1 MCCRLPFPAAFTWYM
16 KSAGN
21 KIPSPC
27 HLGLPSS
34 GHKSLKCCAV
44 PCLVTQS
51 CGTLC
56 NLMDCSLPE
65 SSVHGD
71 SPGKSTRGVAIPFSR
86 GSSQPRVKPRSPT
99 LQADS
104 LLSEPPAKPKNS
116 GEGSLSLLQGFFLT
130 QKSNWGSPALQADS
144 LPAELPRKPKN
155 KTDGPLSLQVH
166 CAHQWFRA
174 LGCVAGTARWW

>member
-1 MCCRLPFPAAFTWYM
+1 MHHLALTFVLPFGVSLCCRLPLPAAFTWYM
-16 KSAGN
+16 NSAGK

-34 GHKSLKCCAV
+34 GHQSLKCCAV

-71 SPGKSTRGVAIPFSR
+71 SPGKNTGLGCHALLQRIFPTQGLNPGLPHCGQFLYCLSHQGSPRILEWVPYPFSR
-86 GSSQPRVKPRSPT
+86 GTSRPRI
-99 LQADS
+99 
-104 LLSEPPAKPKNS
+104 EP
-116 GEGSLSLLQGFFLT
+116 
-130 QKSNWGSPALQADS
+130 GSPA
-144 LPAELPRKPKN
+144 
-155 KTDGPLSLQVH
+155 
-166 CAHQWFRA
+166 
-174 LGCVAGTARWW
+174 